1 MLRSIWLNRMKMP
14 ALLSRM
20 TIAVFALCFVA
31 PHTAIAKLSGPAPS
45 FATLTADGKHL
56 FVMLSQVPVGQ
67 DQGNDYTLPN
77 GSKIRLRDRF
87 ASSGLY
93 PVDSSVPHWTVAWY
107 GDEGMVQ
114 LSEDG
119 RYVVRINRFGGGGYG
134 EGVSLK
140 WGVKFY
146 DSGRE
151 VASYHVRD
159 LVDDPSLM
167 IFTSDDWHY
176 LWIGDSK
183 LEGHSFALW
192 TTTHERYRFD
202 VETGE
207 ILESHRLWNKVHLG
221 VRLLCIV
228 SAAMGLFWV
237 RNQRSRRLQEDAAF
251 FTGSEH
257 GTRLTFGCRALLA
270 GITLLAALCG
280 LVRMA
285 PQRAVFLMGACMTGL
300 STFYLFRKQRT
311 PHTRRRWSRQLYR
324 ATVWIWV
331 LTTWA
336 LLYILSLGPVLGI
349 IDRLNWPHDCR
360 QFVVTTVYAPLWWL
374 SQHHPAFD
382 SRPIKWYVD
391 AWR

>member
-1 MLRSIWLNRMKMP
+1 MQ
-14 ALLSRM
+14 
-20 TIAVFALCFVA
+20 
-31 PHTAIAKLSGPAPS
+31 
-45 FATLTADGKHL
+45 
-56 FVMLSQVPVGQ
+56 SQVPVGQ
-67 DQGNDYTLPN
+67 DQGNDYTLPD

-107 GDEGMVQ
+107 GEEGMVQ

-119 RYVVRINRFGGGGYG
+119 RYVVRINRFGGGGYS

-151 VASYHVRD
+151 MATPHVRD

-176 LWIGDSK
+176 LWIRDSK
-183 LEGHSFALW
+183 LEGQTFALW

-202 VETGE
+202 VGTGE
-207 ILESHRLWNKVHLG
+207 ILEVHRLWNKVHWG
-221 VRLLCIV
+221 VRLSCIV
-228 SAAMGLFWV
+228 SAAMGLLWV
-237 RNQRSRRLQEDAAF
+237 RNQRWRRLQENAAPF
-251 FTGSEH
+251 PGSNR
-257 GTRLTFGCRALLA
+257 GTRLTFGCRALFA
-270 GITLLAALCG
+270 GISLSAVLCG
-280 LVRMA
+280 LVRIA
-285 PQRAVFLMGACMTGL
+285 PQWAVFLLGTCLAGL
-300 STFYLFRKQRT
+300 STFYSFQKQRT
-311 PHTRRRWSRQLYR
+311 PQARRRWSRQLYR
-324 ATVWIWV
+324 VTVWTWV

-336 LLYILSLGPVLGI
+336 LFYFLSVGPVLGI

-374 SQHHPAFD
+374 SRHSPTFD
-382 SRPIKWYVD
+382 SQPVNWYVD
-391 AWR
+391 AWK